1 MRRLVPFLAALLLA
15 SAGADAGDAKKSG
28 DGVLILTDQD
38 SGTTIGRVGGEKI
51 LLQKTPD
58 GMVGRMGQ
66 DKIILHRDGQ
76 GNTIGKVGD
85 KKLFCHRD
93 PDTGLSFCK

>member
-1 MRRLVPFLAALLLA
+1 
-15 SAGADAGDAKKSG
+15 
-28 DGVLILTDQD
+28 
-38 SGTTIGRVGGEKI
+38 
-51 LLQKTPD
+51 
-58 GMVGRMGQ
+58 MGQ